1 MTGLST
7 EASVRFGPDDRPSVD
22 AIVRL
27 TSASYIYCHIY
38 DDSSPILSV
47 TDEHV
52 HVAFN
57 VPEPKQVTGEDVTAA
72 RRLAAAVT
80 RWVAE
85 LEQLAAA
92 TGLTEPVSKDAAER
106 AA

>member
-1 MTGLST
+1 MSPLST

-27 TSASYIYCHIY
+27 TSASYIYCHVY

-47 TDEHV
+47 TDAHV
-52 HVAFN
+52 HIAFN
-57 VPEPKQVTGEDVTAA
+57 VPEPKQVTGQDVTAA
-72 RRLAAAVT
+72 RRLAAAVV

-92 TGLTEPVSKDAAER
+92 TGQAKPGSEDSAER